1 MQGKIYSEL
10 YKEKNRK
17 IYYFILQEIK
27 LFYIMFKK
35 KFFDIASD
43 FYDEMLNPN
52 NLISSGEKR
61 ISKIIEGEDIT
72 TAADLGC
79 GSGNDTIALA
89 MNNIR
94 ATGFDNSPQ
103 MIKIAKEKALKQGLD
118 VEFVCSALNQID
130 PEYHDKF
137 DLAISFGNTF
147 SNIKPLQIPDTLE
160 KVNLILKKGKKFYL
174 QVLNYKNFIMK
185 KQVEILNVTKGSDNI
200 FVRFNEVNIRDNTIG
215 FNILKIPVNN
225 PNGYSLIKTKLYP
238 YPASYLKRVL
248 ELSGFTNIQVYQDL
262 DGNRFN
268 SNKSRDILIIS
279 EKK

>member
-1 MQGKIYSEL
+1 
-10 YKEKNRK
+10 
-17 IYYFILQEIK
+17 
-27 LFYIMFKK
+27 MFKK

-262 DGNRFN
+262 DRNRFN

>member
-1 MQGKIYSEL
+1 
-10 YKEKNRK
+10 
-17 IYYFILQEIK
+17 
-27 LFYIMFKK
+27 MFKK

-118 VEFVCSALNQID
+118 VEFVCSALNQIA

-262 DGNRFN
+262 DRNRFN

>member
-1 MQGKIYSEL
+1 
-10 YKEKNRK
+10 
-17 IYYFILQEIK
+17 
-27 LFYIMFKK
+27 MF
-35 KFFDIASD
+35 
-43 FYDEMLNPN
+43 
-52 NLISSGEKR
+52 
-61 ISKIIEGEDIT
+61 
-72 TAADLGC
+72 AA
-79 GSGNDTIALA
+79 
-89 MNNIR
+89 
-94 ATGFDNSPQ
+94 
-103 MIKIAKEKALKQGLD
+103 IAKEKALKQGLD

-147 SNIKPLQIPDTLE
+147 SNIKPLQIPDILE

-248 ELSGFTNIQVYQDL
+248 ELIGFTNIQVYQDL
-262 DGNRFN
+262 DRNRFN